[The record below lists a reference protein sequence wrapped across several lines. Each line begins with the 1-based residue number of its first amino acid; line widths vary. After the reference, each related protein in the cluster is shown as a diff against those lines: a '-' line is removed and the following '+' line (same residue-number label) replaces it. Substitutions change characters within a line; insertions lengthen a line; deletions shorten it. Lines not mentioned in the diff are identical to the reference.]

1 MPTNQQ
7 PNPITCQLVERST
20 THRLFAL
27 LLSARE
33 PPSILPSYWAS
44 HPGNLLQFRYET
56 VTKARAICLPYGG
69 ASPSFF
75 VYSWNQRNPNNPR
88 KGRKMEHKYQGKIRF
103 TTDKELTDR
112 ELQQLIF
119 AIEVQIEEPTD
130 SNGDDEN
137 FKTSMVLVELEPTIQ
152 TTKPNRFKK
161 MMGSDINCWTTNFHF
176 ALDYVATLVTSGKV
190 VLTPET
196 DLEKIAKGF
205 DTEDHNGEDIYGLF
219 HLFLMFTASKL
230 DLDSLG
236 IEEEELSKY
245 GLTEDDLVQMFE
257 GDPVNVARLL
267 REAQQEFQPKYSN

>member
-1 MPTNQQ
+1 ME
-7 PNPITCQLVERST
+7 CK
-20 THRLFAL
+20 
-27 LLSARE
+27 
-33 PPSILPSYWAS
+33 
-44 HPGNLLQFRYET
+44 YE
-56 VTKARAICLPYGG
+56 
-69 ASPSFF
+69 
-75 VYSWNQRNPNNPR
+75 
-88 KGRKMEHKYQGKIRF
+88 GKIRF
-103 TTDKELTDR
+103 TTDKELTER

-137 FKTSMVLVELEPTIQ
+137 FKTSVVLVELEPTIK
-152 TTKPNRFKK
+152 TTKEQRFRK
-161 MMGSDINCWTTNFHF
+161 MMGEEINCWSWNFHS

-190 VLTPET
+190 TLTFDT

-205 DTEDHNGEDIYGLF
+205 DTTDHNGEDIYGLF
-219 HLFLMFTASKL
+219 LLFLQFTSSEL